1 MAETARQLPHVEG
14 VLNAEELRAL
24 MGLERDADL
33 RKHLHKQG
41 IACFMGKDGLWTTL
55 ELVNLA
61 GRRQLGLAENDND
74 KSML

>member
-1 MAETARQLPHVEG
+1 MTESARQLPHVEG

-24 MGLERDADL
+24 TGLVRDADIQRHL
-33 RKHLHKQG
+33 RKQG
-41 IACFMGKDGLWTTL
+41 ILCFPGKDGPWTTL

>member
-1 MAETARQLPHVEG
+1 MAESARQLPHVEG

-41 IACFMGKDGLWTTL
+41 IPCFMGKSGLWTTL

-61 GRRQLGLAENDND
+61 GRRQLGIAENDND